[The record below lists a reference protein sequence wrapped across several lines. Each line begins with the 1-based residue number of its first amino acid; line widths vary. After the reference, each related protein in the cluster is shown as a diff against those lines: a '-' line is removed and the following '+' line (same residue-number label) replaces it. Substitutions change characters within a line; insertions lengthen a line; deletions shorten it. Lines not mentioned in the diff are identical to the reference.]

1 MTETIGTV
9 TNGDIYKLKDMKK
22 YEQYYNQYLNTNP
35 NPIVGY
41 NRWVADHSTK
51 PDTRFSVEV
60 KLGENIICKRKWHYI
75 NKDNDF
81 TGFYPEMVN
90 IITEA
95 INVVDPKVKAIFN
108 DEITIIFTNNEHITT
123 YSFVSN
129 RSHYKIDIKDK
140 VNRFKN
146 LMAIKEKA
154 TFVPPVY
161 ETPVVKKT
169 YSIFKKRLFRSD
181 KLIADNLSQSEA
193 VDSISKL
200 MNHYTFGILGF
211 PYYVK

>member
-1 MTETIGTV
+1 
-9 TNGDIYKLKDMKK
+9 MKK

-60 KLGENIICKRKWHYI
+60 KMGENIICKRKWHYI

-81 TGFYPEMVN
+81 TGFYPEMVK
-90 IITEA
+90 IVTEA
-95 INVVDPKVKAIFN
+95 VNGAEPNYKSMFKGDVTMFK
-108 DEITIIFTNNEHITT
+108 DEITIIFTNNEHIST

-129 RSHYKIDIKDK
+129 RPNYKIDIKDK

-146 LMAIKEKA
+146 LMGIKEKT

-161 ETPVVKKT
+161 ETPVVIKT

-181 KLIADNLSQSEA
+181 KLIIDGLSPSEA
-193 VDSISKL
+193 EGHISSL
-200 MNHYTFGILGF
+200 LNHYTFGILGF